1 LLDRLEGVYTF
12 GQPRVGN
19 KQLGDYMKE
28 KMEEYDVKYLRYVYC
43 YDMVP
48 RILYDD
54 EADLFFEHWG
64 PCVYYNSF
72 YEGEI

>member
-1 LLDRLEGVYTF
+1 VYTF

-54 EADLFFEHWG
+54 EADLFFEH
-64 PCVYYNSF
+64 
-72 YEGEI
+72 